1 MYAKYYRLGVRF
13 IIYDKDIIKMKG
25 WGILF
30 INLNGVAT
38 SNNTNYVIDSIFK
51 EFILI
56 IFHKIGKIKIIFLK

>member
-1 MYAKYYRLGVRF
+1 
-13 IIYDKDIIKMKG
+13 MKG

-56 IFHKIGKIKIIFLK
+56 IFHKIGKIKIIFLKK